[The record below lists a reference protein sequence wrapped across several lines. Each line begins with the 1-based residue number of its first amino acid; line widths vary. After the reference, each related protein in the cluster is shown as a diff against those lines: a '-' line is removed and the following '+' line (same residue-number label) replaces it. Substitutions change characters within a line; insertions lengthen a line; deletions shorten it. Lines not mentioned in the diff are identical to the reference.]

1 MLREPRSHGEDVDL
15 DPESKGILLRDKSDV
30 R

>member
-1 MLREPRSHGEDVDL
+1 MLREHRSHGEDVDF